1 MYARVVW
8 GKIRKD
14 RWEDYRKFYIDRVVP
29 TTQGMKGFRS
39 RLLLRGME
47 DPDEG
52 IAISFWDNWED
63 LDAYDKSEVRQSSA
77 SAARYLYAGEYGMEH
92 FNVDYSSEGFLT
104 ESANGE

>member
-29 TTQGMKGFRS
+29 TTQGMEGFRS

-104 ESANGE
+104 ESA